1 MILDQR
7 WTAEPRELGFPAVL
21 RSRRAIVIVATSMV
35 FSLAVSIALASEV
48 GPNDFRI
55 SQMGPDGI
63 TGFSGISPAV
73 AYNSQDDR
81 FLVVWHGDH
90 GTDGETEIYGRLI
103 RSDGSPIGPQFRISD
118 MGPNGDADYDAL
130 NAAVAY
136 NAVDNEFLVVWR
148 GDDDTGVNADD
159 EFEIFGQRLHGNTG
173 FHLGTNDFL
182 ISDVGPLG
190 SVANGASDPDVTY
203 NSTNNQYLV
212 VWSADEGLGGLAND
226 EHEIYGQRLS
236 STGGEIGTNDFRI
249 SQMGPDGNASYDA
262 FGSAVAY
269 NSIANE
275 YLVVWYGDDS
285 TLPLV
290 DNEDEIFGQRLSAV
304 GGAVGA
310 DDFRISD
317 MGPNGDPD
325 LGAFH
330 PDVAHNPGS
339 NEFLVV
345 WEGDDNVTTVDEEF
359 EVFGQRLSATG
370 GSSGENDFRISDM
383 GPDGDPSY
391 YGSQPAVAYDPG
403 GGGYL
408 AVWAGDEETAP
419 TVHEVEA
426 YGQRLSA
433 TGGGVGSND
442 FRISDMGPD
451 GDTGFFGGALAV
463 ASGDPNL
470 VVWYGED
477 NTPPL
482 VDNEY
487 EIFGQLL
494 GDAGGMPVGDDT
506 VGLVDVS
513 QGIWH
518 LRDSSGAI
526 TSFWYGNPG
535 DLPIAGDWDGDGVAT
550 PGLYR
555 QSDGFFYSRNSNS
568 TGIADSEC
576 FAGNPEDVPV
586 VGDWDGDGDD
596 NLGIYRPSEQK
607 FYLFTVTCTG
617 SPMGAAQIELLFGNP
632 GDKPVAGDWDGDGI
646 DEVGLHRESTGF
658 FYWRNTLDTGIAS
671 GEIFFGDPADRFASG
686 DWGIVDNIDTPTV
699 FRPSNSVFYFRHTLT
714 QGIAD
719 SQFTWN
725 AAGSGWLPVS
735 GDFGLD

>member
-1 MILDQR
+1 M
-7 WTAEPRELGFPAVL
+7 AFY
-21 RSRRAIVIVATSMV
+21 
-35 FSLAVSIALASEV
+35 LAVSTALASEV

-55 SQMGPDGI
+55 SRMGPDGN
-63 TGFSGISPAV
+63 TNFSGISPAV
-73 AYNSQDDR
+73 AYNSQDDLY
-81 FLVVWHGDH
+81 LVVWYGD
-90 GTDGETEIYGRLI
+90 DGVNNENEVYGRLI
-103 RSDGSPIGPQFRISD
+103 RSDGAPVTAQFRVSD
-118 MGPNGDADYDAL
+118 MGPIGDTDYGAS
-130 NAAVAY
+130 NPAVAY
-136 NAVDNEFLVVWR
+136 NPSDNEFLVVWR
-148 GDDDTGVNADD
+148 GIDDGLGFDS
-159 EFEIFGQRLHGNTG
+159 EPEIFGQRLHADTG
-173 FHLGTNDFL
+173 LHTGANDFR
-182 ISDVGPLG
+182 ISDAGPPG
-190 SVANGASDPDVTY
+190 SPVNGAGEPDVVH
-203 NSTNNQYLV
+203 NPSNNEYLV
-212 VWSADEGLGGLAND
+212 VWSANEGLGGLHNN
-226 EHEIYGQRLS
+226 EYEVYGQRLS
-236 STGGEIGTNDFRI
+236 STGGAVGSNDFRI
-249 SQMGPDGNASYDA
+249 SQMGPDGNGSYRVWS
-262 FGSAVAY
+262 SAVAY
-269 NSIANE
+269 NSIDNE
-275 YLVVWYGDDS
+275 YLVVWSADDN
-285 TLPLV
+285 TPPLV
-290 DNEDEIFGQRLSAV
+290 DNEVEIFGQRLSAV

-317 MGPNGDPD
+317 MGPDGNPD
-325 LGAFH
+325 LGGFS

-345 WEGDDNVTTVDEEF
+345 WEGDDNVATVDEEF

-370 GSSGENDFRISDM
+370 DSSGENDFRISDM

-391 YGSQPAVAYDPG
+391 YGAQPAVAYDPS

-408 AVWAGDEETAP
+408 VVWAGAEETAP

-426 YGQRLSA
+426 YGQRLSTA
-433 TGGGVGSND
+433 GSGFGSND

-451 GDTGFFGGALAV
+451 GDNGFAGGALAV
-463 ASGDPNL
+463 ASGGPNL

-494 GDAGGMPVGDDT
+494 GDAGGLPVGDDT

-513 QGIWH
+513 QGMWH
-518 LRDSSGAI
+518 LLDSSGAI

-568 TGIADSEC
+568 TGIADAEC

-607 FYLFTVTCTG
+607 FYLFTITCAG

-646 DEVGLHRESTGF
+646 DEPGLHRESTGF
-658 FYWRNTLDTGIAS
+658 FYWRDTLDTGIAS

-686 DWGIVDNIDTPTV
+686 DWGIVDNIDTPSV
-699 FRPSNSVFYFRHTLT
+699 FRPSNSTFYFRHTLT

-735 GDFGLD
+735 GDFGND

>member
-1 MILDQR
+1 M
-7 WTAEPRELGFPAVL
+7 PRP
-21 RSRRAIVIVATSMV
+21 RRAVVILATSLV
-35 FSLAVSIALASEV
+35 FCLAISTALATEI

-55 SQMGPDGI
+55 SQMGPDSS
-63 TGFSGISPAV
+63 TNFSAISPAV
-73 AYNSQDDR
+73 AYNPQDDLY
-81 FLVVWHGDH
+81 LVVWYGDNEV
-90 GTDGETEIYGRLI
+90 DNENEVYGRLI
-103 RSDGSPIGPQFRISD
+103 GSDGAPVTAQFRISD
-118 MGPNGDADYDAL
+118 MGPNGDVDYDAL
-130 NAAVAY
+130 NPAVAY
-136 NAVDNEFLVVWR
+136 NAIANEFLVVWSA
-148 GDDDTGVNADD
+148 DDDTGGLGDN
-159 EFEIFGQRLHGNTG
+159 EFEIFGQRLHADTG
-173 FHLGTNDFL
+173 LHTGANDFR
-182 ISDVGPLG
+182 ISDVGPPG
-190 SVANGASDPDVTY
+190 SPINGASEPEVVHNPSADE
-203 NSTNNQYLV
+203 YLV
-212 VWSADEGLGGLAND
+212 VWTADEGLGGLAN
-226 EHEIYGQRLS
+226 EENEVYGQRLS
-236 STGGEIGTNDFRI
+236 GTGGELGANDFRI
-249 SQMGPDGNASYDA
+249 SSMGPDGNASYDA
-262 FGSAVAY
+262 LSSAVAY

-275 YLVVWYGDDS
+275 YLVVWSGDDN
-285 TLPLV
+285 TPPLG
-290 DNEDEIFGQRLSAV
+290 ESEEEIFGQRLSST
-304 GGAVGA
+304 GGAVGS

-317 MGPNGDPD
+317 MGPDGDPN
-325 LGAFH
+325 LGAGS
-330 PDVAHNPGS
+330 PAVVHNPGS

-345 WEGDDNVTTVDEEF
+345 WEGDDDDVTVDEEF

-370 GSSGENDFRISDM
+370 ASSGANDFRISDM
-383 GPDGDPSY
+383 GPDGDPTY
-391 YGSQPAVAYDPG
+391 YGAQPAVAYDPD

-408 AVWAGDEETAP
+408 VVWAGAEETAP

-426 YGQRLSA
+426 YGQRLSSA
-433 TGGGVGSND
+433 GSAFGSND

-451 GDTGFFGGALAV
+451 GDTGFAGGALAV
-463 ASGDPNL
+463 ASGGPNL

-494 GDAGGMPVGDDT
+494 GDAGGGLPVGDDT

-513 QGIWH
+513 QGMWH
-518 LRDSSGAI
+518 LLDSSGAI

-535 DLPIAGDWDGDGVAT
+535 DLPIAGDWDGDDVAT

-568 TGIADSEC
+568 TGIADAEC

-607 FYLFTVTCTG
+607 FYLFTITCTG

-646 DEVGLHRESTGF
+646 DEPGLHRESTGF

-671 GEIFFGDPADRFASG
+671 GEIFFGDPADRFTSG
-686 DWGIVDNIDTPTV
+686 DWGLVDDIDTPAV
-699 FRPSNSVFYFRHTLT
+699 FRPSNSIFYFRHTLT

>member
-1 MILDQR
+1 
-7 WTAEPRELGFPAVL
+7 VL
-21 RSRRAIVIVATSMV
+21 RSRRAVVILATSMV
-35 FSLAVSIALASEV
+35 LCMAVSTAMATEV
-48 GPNDFRI
+48 GPNDLRI
-55 SQMGPDGI
+55 SQMGPDGS
-63 TGFSGISPAV
+63 TSFSAISPAV
-73 AYNSQDDR
+73 AYNSQNDL
-81 FLVVWHGDH
+81 FLVVWYGDH
-90 GTDGETEIYGRLI
+90 DTDGENEIYGRLI
-103 RSDGSPIGPQFRISD
+103 GSDGTPLAAQFRVSD
-118 MGPNGDADYDAL
+118 MGPGGDVDYDAL
-130 NAAVAY
+130 NPAVAY
-136 NAVDNEFLVVWR
+136 NPIDNEFLVVWS
-148 GDDDTGVNADD
+148 GDDDTGGLSND
-159 EFEIFGQRLHGNTG
+159 ESEIFGQRLHADTG
-173 FHLGTNDFL
+173 LHTGANDFR
-182 ISDVGPLG
+182 ISDAGPPG
-190 SVANGASDPDVTY
+190 SPVNGANEPEVVHSA
-203 NSTNNQYLV
+203 TNNQYLV
-212 VWSADEGLGGLAND
+212 VWTADEGLGGLANE
-226 EHEIYGQRLS
+226 EHEIYGQQLS
-236 STGGEIGTNDFRI
+236 ATGGEIGVNDFRI

-262 FGSAVAY
+262 LGSAVAY
-269 NSIANE
+269 NPVSNE
-275 YLVVWYGDDS
+275 YLVVWSGDDN
-285 TLPLV
+285 TPPLV
-290 DNEDEIFGQRLSAV
+290 DNERELFGQRLSAT

-310 DDFRISD
+310 DDFRITD
-317 MGPNGDPD
+317 MGPDGDANF
-325 LGAFH
+325 GAGS
-330 PDVAHNPGS
+330 PALAHNPGS

-345 WEGDDNVTTVDEEF
+345 WEGDDNVATVDEEF

-370 GSSGENDFRISDM
+370 DSI
-383 GPDGDPSY
+383 GD
-391 YGSQPAVAYDPG
+391 
-403 GGGYL
+403 
-408 AVWAGDEETAP
+408 
-419 TVHEVEA
+419 
-426 YGQRLSA
+426 
-433 TGGGVGSND
+433 ND

-451 GDTGFFGGALAV
+451 GDTTYYGAQPAVAHDPGGGGYLVAWAGIEQTAPGIQESEVYGQYLSSAGGGIGDNDFRISDMGPDGDTSFGPGAVALA
-463 ASGDPNL
+463 SGGPHL
-470 VVWYGED
+470 VVWYGDD

-494 GDAGGMPVGDDT
+494 ENSGDT

-513 QGIWH
+513 QGMWH

-568 TGIADSEC
+568 TGIADAEC

-607 FYLFTVTCTG
+607 FYLFTITCTG

-646 DEVGLHRESTGF
+646 DEPGLHRESTGF

-686 DWGIVDNIDTPTV
+686 DWGSVDNIDTPAV
-699 FRPSNSVFYFRHTLT
+699 FRPSNLTFYFRHTLT

-725 AAGSGWLPVS
+725 TAGSGWLPVS